1 MLLSKRKS
9 SLVLIMA
16 SSNQT
21 PSMQSG
27 RISDIGDAER
37 KNMKILVVDDDP
49 DITSLYKA
57 TLEGQAGFKVDTYND
72 PREALSNFKPHYYNI
87 SLIDVRMSGMDGFDL
102 YKELKK
108 LDPIIKVCFITGYE
122 VNYKALQE
130 IFPELA
136 QECYISKSITM
147 KKLKEHVD
155 YLLQDL

>member
-1 MLLSKRKS
+1 M
-9 SLVLIMA
+9 IN
-16 SSNQT
+16 SNKT
-21 PSMQSG
+21 RFMQSG
-27 RISDIGDAER
+27 RISDTGDAEL

-57 TLEGQAGFKVDTYND
+57 TLEGRAGFKVDTYND

-87 SLIDVRMSGMDGFDL
+87 SLIDVRMQGMDGFDL

-122 VNYKALQE
+122 INYKALQE

>member
-1 MLLSKRKS
+1 
-9 SLVLIMA
+9 
-16 SSNQT
+16 
-21 PSMQSG
+21 
-27 RISDIGDAER
+27 
-37 KNMKILVVDDDP
+37 MKILVIDDDP

-72 PREALSNFKPHYYNI
+72 PREALSNFKPHYCNI
-87 SLIDVRMSGMDGFDL
+87 SLIDVRMPGMDGFDL